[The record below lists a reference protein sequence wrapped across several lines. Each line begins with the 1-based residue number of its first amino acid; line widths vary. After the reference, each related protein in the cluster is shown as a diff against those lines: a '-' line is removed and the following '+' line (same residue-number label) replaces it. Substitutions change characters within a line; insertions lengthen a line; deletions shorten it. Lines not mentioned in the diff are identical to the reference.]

1 MTGIAGPQGTAGP
14 QSAAERPGG
23 AHGTAVTA
31 AVDAS
36 LASLS
41 GAQLWSRGH
50 LLTEQANAL
59 SADLD
64 QLATADL
71 VELFCENERRTQEA
85 VAAAAPQLAEAV
97 DAIAARL
104 GRGGRLFYLGAG
116 TSGRLGVL
124 DAAECPPTFC
134 SPPELV
140 QGVLA
145 GGAAALLRSSEGL
158 EDLFEAGPADLQARG
173 FGPADCLVGIAA
185 GGTTPYVLG
194 GLSHAKAIGALAIAM
209 ACVPTDQVAMPCD
222 IDIRLLTGPELLT
235 GSTRLKAG
243 TATKMALNI
252 LSTGVMV
259 RLGKVYGNRMV
270 DVAVTNAK
278 LEDRALR
285 ILADLAGVSRQR
297 GSELLRQAEGS
308 VRLALLMAASGLEL
322 AAAREAMALHG
333 PGLRSALA
341 ALGAQLPA
349 VAAPES
355 TAS

>member
-1 MTGIAGPQGTAGP
+1 MT
-14 QSAAERPGG
+14 E
-23 AHGTAVTA
+23 
-31 AVDAS
+31 
-36 LASLS
+36 LN
-41 GAQLWSRGH
+41 RGH
-50 LLTEQANAL
+50 LLTELANPASQA
-59 SADLD
+59 LD
-64 QLATADL
+64 QLSTEAM
-71 VELFCENERRTQEA
+71 VELFCREDREPQRAVER
-85 VAAAAPQLAEAV
+85 AAPQLAEAIE
-97 DAIAARL
+97 AIASRL

-145 GGAAALLRSSEGL
+145 GGAPALLRSSEGL
-158 EDLFEAGPADLQARG
+158 EDQEEQGIQDLRARG
-173 FGPADCLVGIAA
+173 FGADDVLVGIAA

-194 GLSHAKAIGALAIAM
+194 ALRHAREAGGLAIAM
-209 ACVPTDQVAMPCD
+209 ACVPKEQAPMPCA

-270 DVAVTNAK
+270 DVSVSNAK

-285 ILADLAGVSRQR
+285 ILADLAGVERAR
-297 GSELLRQAEGS
+297 GRSLLADSGGS
-308 VRLALLMAASGLEL
+308 VKSALLMAAGGLD
-322 AAAREAMALHG
+322 AAAAADALRQHG
-333 PGLRSALA
+333 PSLRATLEALN
-341 ALGAQLPA
+341 LSLP
-349 VAAPES
+349 PS
-355 TAS
+355 PG